1 MIPTPIFQSVTA
13 TPLPHPDN
21 LKEIGLTDKELGG
34 VAINDGSQGLSNW
47 VWTVNVEP
55 DGAVKLWK
63 EGEVATTILVQ
74 PDIVDIALAFDQN
87 MQPVLAW
94 ESDTGG
100 LFLYWFNPVLQN
112 FVTDSFGLG
121 RNPRLAM
128 DDKRTLSLGTSD
140 VIFAY
145 ISGGKLCYRMQ
156 RDRFLTEYIVA
167 TDVTDNR
174 LKLQRIGLVNYRFQ
188 FEISV

>member
-1 MIPTPIFQSVTA
+1 MIPTPVFQSVTA
-13 TPLPHPDN
+13 IPLPHPDN
-21 LKEIGLTDKELGG
+21 LKAIGLTDRELGG
-34 VAINDGSQGLSNW
+34 VAINDGSQGLNNW

-55 DGAVKLWK
+55 DGTVKLWR
-63 EGEVATTILVQ
+63 EGEAATTVLVQ
-74 PDIVDIALAFDQN
+74 TDIADIALAFDQN

-94 ESDTGG
+94 ESTTGE
-100 LFLYWFNPVLQN
+100 LFLYWFNPIIQS

-128 DDKRTLSLGTSD
+128 DDKRIRSLGTSD

-145 ISGGKLCYRMQ
+145 ISEGKLCYRMQ
-156 RDRFLTEYIVA
+156 RDRFVAEYIVA
-167 TDVTDNR
+167 TDITDSR

-188 FEISV
+188 FEISA

>member
-13 TPLPHPDN
+13 IPLPHPDN
-21 LKEIGLTDKELGG
+21 LKAIGLTDKELGG
-34 VAINDGSQGLSNW
+34 VAVNDGSQGLSGW
-47 VWTVNVEP
+47 VWAVNVEP
-55 DGAVKLWK
+55 DGAVKLWR
-63 EGEVATTILVQ
+63 EGEAATTVLVQ
-74 PDIVDIALAFDQN
+74 TDIVDIALAFDQN

-94 ESDTGG
+94 ESTTGE
-100 LFLYWFNPVLQN
+100 LFLYWFNPVIQS

-128 DDKRTLSLGTSD
+128 DDKRIRSLGTSD

-145 ISGGKLCYRMQ
+145 ISEGKLCYRMQ
-156 RDRFLTEYIVA
+156 RDRFVTEYIVA
-167 TDVTDNR
+167 TDITDSR

-188 FEISV
+188 FEISA

>member
-1 MIPTPIFQSVTA
+1 MIPTPVFQSVTA
-13 TPLPHPDN
+13 IPLPHPDN
-21 LKEIGLTDKELGG
+21 LKAIGLTDRELGG
-34 VAINDGSQGLSNW
+34 VAINDGSQGLNNW

-55 DGAVKLWK
+55 DGAVKLWR
-63 EGEVATTILVQ
+63 EGEVATTVLVQ
-74 PDIVDIALAFDQN
+74 TDIADIALAFDQN

-94 ESDTGG
+94 ESITGE
-100 LFLYWFNPVLQN
+100 LFLYWFNPVIQS

-128 DDKRTLSLGTSD
+128 DDKRIRSLGTSD

-145 ISGGKLCYRMQ
+145 ISEGKLCYRMQ
-156 RDRFLTEYIVA
+156 RDRFVAEYIVA
-167 TDVTDNR
+167 TDITDSR

-188 FEISV
+188 FEISA

>member
-1 MIPTPIFQSVTA
+1 MIPTPVFQSITA
-13 TPLPHPDN
+13 IPLPHPDN
-21 LKEIGLTDKELGG
+21 LKAIGLTDRELGG
-34 VAINDGSQGLSNW
+34 VAINDGSQGLNNW

-55 DGAVKLWK
+55 DGAVKLWR
-63 EGEVATTILVQ
+63 EGEAATTVLVQ
-74 PDIVDIALAFDQN
+74 TDIADIALAFDQN

-94 ESDTGG
+94 ESTTGE
-100 LFLYWFNPVLQN
+100 LFLYWFNPVIQS

-145 ISGGKLCYRMQ
+145 ISEGKLCYRMQ
-156 RDRFLTEYIVA
+156 RDRFVTEYIVA
-167 TDVTDNR
+167 TDITDSR

-188 FEISV
+188 FEISA

>member
-1 MIPTPIFQSVTA
+1 MILTPVFQSITA
-13 TPLPHPDN
+13 IPLPHPDN
-21 LKEIGLTDKELGG
+21 LKAIGLTDRELGG
-34 VAINDGSQGLSNW
+34 VAINDGSQGLNNW

-55 DGAVKLWK
+55 DGTVKLWR
-63 EGEVATTILVQ
+63 EGEAATTVLVQ
-74 PDIVDIALAFDQN
+74 TDIADIALAFDQN

-94 ESDTGG
+94 ESTTGE
-100 LFLYWFNPVLQN
+100 LFLYWFNPVIQS

-145 ISGGKLCYRMQ
+145 ISEGKLCYRMQ
-156 RDRFLTEYIVA
+156 RDRFVTEYIVA
-167 TDVTDNR
+167 TDITDSR

-188 FEISV
+188 FEISA

>member
-1 MIPTPIFQSVTA
+1 MIPTPVFQSVTA
-13 TPLPHPDN
+13 IPLPHPDN
-21 LKEIGLTDKELGG
+21 LKAIGLMDKELGG
-34 VAINDGSQGLSNW
+34 VAINDGSQGLNNW

-55 DGAVKLWK
+55 DGAVKLWR
-63 EGEVATTILVQ
+63 EGEAATTVLVQ
-74 PDIVDIALAFDQN
+74 TDIADIALAFDQN

-94 ESDTGG
+94 ESITGE
-100 LFLYWFNPVLQN
+100 LFLYWFNPVIQS

-128 DDKRTLSLGTSD
+128 DDKRIRSLGTSD

-145 ISGGKLCYRMQ
+145 ISEGKLCYRMQ
-156 RDRFLTEYIVA
+156 RDRFVAEYIVA
-167 TDVTDNR
+167 TDITDSR

-188 FEISV
+188 FEISA

>member
-13 TPLPHPDN
+13 IPLPHPDN
-21 LKEIGLTDKELGG
+21 LKTIGLTDKELGG
-34 VAINDGSQGLSNW
+34 VAINNGSQGLSNW

-55 DGAVKLWK
+55 DGAVKLWR
-63 EGEVATTILVQ
+63 EGEAATTVLVQ
-74 PDIVDIALAFDQN
+74 TDIADIALAFDQN

-94 ESDTGG
+94 ESTTGE
-100 LFLYWFNPVLQN
+100 LFLYWFNPVIQS

-128 DDKRTLSLGTSD
+128 DDKRIRSLGTSD

-145 ISGGKLCYRMQ
+145 ISEGKLCYRMQ
-156 RDRFLTEYIVA
+156 RDRFVTEYIVA
-167 TDVTDNR
+167 TDITDSR

-188 FEISV
+188 FEISA